1 MRSSVAAVKYERTYG
16 RHNNKKSDQDK
27 TEWPLT
33 TMCARVGVTKS
44 AQRGGRE
51 GGGGREVS
59 QMNLATHTICAA
71 PLHIQRFQ
79 QKFFAAHEFI
89 IRIAA

>member
-1 MRSSVAAVKYERTYG
+1 MASNYNV
-16 RHNNKKSDQDK
+16 
-27 TEWPLT
+27 
-33 TMCARVGVTKS
+33 CARGRDKECTEKR
-44 AQRGGRE
+44 QRDRR
-51 GGGGREVS
+51 GREVS

>member
-1 MRSSVAAVKYERTYG
+1 MASNYNVCARG
-16 RHNNKKSDQDK
+16 RDK
-27 TEWPLT
+27 ECTEW
-33 TMCARVGVTKS
+33 RQRERG
-44 AQRGGRE
+44 RGG
-51 GGGGREVS
+51 EVN